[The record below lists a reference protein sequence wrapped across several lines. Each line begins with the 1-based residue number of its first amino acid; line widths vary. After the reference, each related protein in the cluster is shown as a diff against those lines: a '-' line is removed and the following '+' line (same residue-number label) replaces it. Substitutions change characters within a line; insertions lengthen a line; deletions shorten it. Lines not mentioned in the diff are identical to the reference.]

1 MDEKSTAEEGVVLDK
16 KSELKEKR
24 RKRFRQLKRAIRH
37 FFNLEHDTADYDTI
51 KERISDGGR
60 VTGTNMCVLVLA
72 ILIASIGLNMN
83 STAVIIGAMLISPL
97 MGTILA
103 TAYGAA
109 SADTKMLT
117 HSLKGFVFQVVFSLL
132 TSTVYFWLSPI
143 STPTAELIARTQPS
157 IWDVMIAIFGGLAGI
172 IGITRKEKS
181 NVIPGVAIATALMP
195 PLCTCGYGIATLQWR
210 FVFGAFYLFLVNSY
224 FIFLSAEIVLTF
236 LRIPRLKEVEPKKLR
251 KVERRMVRNT
261 IIIIIP
267 SLVFAGYLIYDQNVS
282 QNISAKITHNSEDI
296 PAIVE
301 QIEAMYPEVDSV
313 EITAKADTGSNVH
326 YSLTLSS
333 DSELSDKDLQRLH
346 NWLCTVLETD
356 SDKINV
362 NILGVT

>member
-1 MDEKSTAEEGVVLDK
+1 
-16 KSELKEKR
+16 
-24 RKRFRQLKRAIRH
+24 
-37 FFNLEHDTADYDTI
+37 
-51 KERISDGGR
+51 
-60 VTGTNMCVLVLA
+60 
-72 ILIASIGLNMN
+72 
-83 STAVIIGAMLISPL
+83 
-97 MGTILA
+97 
-103 TAYGAA
+103 
-109 SADTKMLT
+109 
-117 HSLKGFVFQVVFSLL
+117 
-132 TSTVYFWLSPI
+132 
-143 STPTAELIARTQPS
+143 
-157 IWDVMIAIFGGLAGI
+157 
-172 IGITRKEKS
+172 
-181 NVIPGVAIATALMP
+181 
-195 PLCTCGYGIATLQWR
+195 
-210 FVFGAFYLFLVNSY
+210 
-224 FIFLSAEIVLTF
+224 
-236 LRIPRLKEVEPKKLR
+236 
-251 KVERRMVRNT
+251 MVRNT